1 MAEEREHVT
10 SAEVARWVVLGVAIL
25 VGIGLYL
32 IIGVGVDP
40 VARPAVLEAAP

>member
-1 MAEEREHVT
+1 MAEERERVT

-32 IIGVGVDP
+32 IIGVGVEP
-40 VARPAVLEAAP
+40 VVRPAVLEAAP